1 MLNIQNYTKRF
12 GDKIAVDDL
21 SLHIAAGEICAFI
34 GHNGAGKTTTLK
46 ACCGLL
52 KPDGGTITVN
62 GIDIQKDPI
71 ACKKIMAYI
80 PDNPDLYEFLTGYE
94 YLNFVADM
102 YGVSEADRKAR
113 MEALAERLDIKNAL
127 PNLISECS
135 HGMKQKIAVIGALI
149 HEPKLILMDEPFVG
163 LDPIAAHELPKRRR
177 YLLFH
182 TRFGSGGEAVRQC
195 GHYQKR
201 QAHCTR
207 HHGQRARRRFFG
219 AGLLR
224 AGRPQGLKGGGCML
238 RSLWKLQWKQFA
250 ARMKKGNGKKTS
262 GGWLV
267 FLMLFFVVCME
278 ILMFVVFAE
287 LVPLCEMGL
296 TWLYFAM
303 AGTAALALSMLG
315 SVFMTQAQLYDVKDN
330 ERLLSMPIP
339 PKYIL
344 LTRIAML
351 FTTTAGYTLAVLLP
365 AFGIYAFSYGASAT
379 MIIGWLFTFVALSLI
394 SQSVCCALG
403 WVLHKLLSR
412 LRNKAVVSL
421 LYMVIFM
428 AVYWYFY
435 ANVNSFLSGL
445 VMQGT
450 QIAGAMK
457 YVWLLYAIGMACGGS
472 LLHTLLVTLLSAA
485 IALFTL
491 WRLSAS
497 FISSVRTS
505 GAKAGAKHKSGKA
518 SAKQRTPVLS
528 VAHKEQRKFFTS
540 PAYLMNFGF
549 GLVII
554 PVLPIAAAIFRGKL
568 MQMISL
574 MGFRPEWIALGIF
587 GVMAFCIATSCAT
600 APSVSLEGKNLW
612 VLRTMPISGKTVLL
626 GKLLMVCRLQMP
638 LVAVSV
644 LALCLIAG
652 CGIGLTVLT
661 VCVCVL
667 FCWFVGTL
675 GLVMNLLAPRFD
687 WQSENQPCKQSL
699 SVCVTMFGAY
709 FFAAVIVGV
718 FFAVSALH
726 IPGIAA
732 YAVTTAFLLLA
743 SVLMHLLLVHWG
755 AKKFERL
762 EA

>member
-1 MLNIQNYTKRF
+1 
-12 GDKIAVDDL
+12 
-21 SLHIAAGEICAFI
+21 
-34 GHNGAGKTTTLK
+34 
-46 ACCGLL
+46 
-52 KPDGGTITVN
+52 
-62 GIDIQKDPI
+62 
-71 ACKKIMAYI
+71 
-80 PDNPDLYEFLTGYE
+80 
-94 YLNFVADM
+94 
-102 YGVSEADRKAR
+102 
-113 MEALAERLDIKNAL
+113 
-127 PNLISECS
+127 
-135 HGMKQKIAVIGALI
+135 
-149 HEPKLILMDEPFVG
+149 
-163 LDPIAAHELPKRRR
+163 
-177 YLLFH
+177 
-182 TRFGSGGEAVRQC
+182 
-195 GHYQKR
+195 
-201 QAHCTR
+201 
-207 HHGQRARRRFFG
+207 
-219 AGLLR
+219 
-224 AGRPQGLKGGGCML
+224 ML

-262 GGWLV
+262 GGWLA

-278 ILMFVVFAE
+278 ILMFVGFAE

-303 AGTAALALSMLG
+303 AGTVALALSMLG
-315 SVFMTQAQLYDVKDN
+315 SVFMTQAQLYDAKDN

-457 YVWLLYAIGMACGGS
+457 YVWPLYAIGMACGGS

-518 SAKQRTPVLS
+518 SAKQRMPVLS

-540 PAYLMNFGF
+540 PA
-549 GLVII
+549 
-554 PVLPIAAAIFRGKL
+554 
-568 MQMISL
+568 
-574 MGFRPEWIALGIF
+574 
-587 GVMAFCIATSCAT
+587 
-600 APSVSLEGKNLW
+600 
-612 VLRTMPISGKTVLL
+612 
-626 GKLLMVCRLQMP
+626 
-638 LVAVSV
+638 
-644 LALCLIAG
+644 
-652 CGIGLTVLT
+652 
-661 VCVCVL
+661 
-667 FCWFVGTL
+667 
-675 GLVMNLLAPRFD
+675 
-687 WQSENQPCKQSL
+687 
-699 SVCVTMFGAY
+699 
-709 FFAAVIVGV
+709 
-718 FFAVSALH
+718 
-726 IPGIAA
+726 
-732 YAVTTAFLLLA
+732 
-743 SVLMHLLLVHWG
+743 
-755 AKKFERL
+755 
-762 EA
+762 